1 MSERIR
7 RLTSRQVERIL
18 SAHGFHLI
26 SQQGSHRKWRY
37 VEQRLQVIVPEH
49 KGKTLP
55 LGTLRNIFV
64 SARIPEDQWKS

>member
-7 RLTSRQVERIL
+7 RLTSREVERIL
-18 SAHGFHLI
+18 SAHGFQPV
-26 SQQGSHRKWRY
+26 SQQGSHRKWRH

-64 SARIPEDQWKS
+64 SAQIPEDQWKS